1 MVKMLIV
8 YEGIDGSGKSTS
20 SRKVCEALEASG
32 KPTTIV
38 QWTSFAV
45 RPEEEN
51 ALFRTADRHRRDTT
65 LGPLSYSLWHCA
77 DFAYRLEQQVLPAL
91 QAGKIVIM
99 DRYKY
104 TAYVR
109 DVIRGLDEQTVRSF
123 YSFAPEPDLVIYLDV
138 DPAVTYK
145 RKKMRNLPFGFYEC
159 GMDIF
164 GELDQEAAF
173 LAFQSLCRRRYQTVL
188 PKTTIRIDG
197 TRKKSEVNGE
207 ILKAVHKQLPA

>member
-1 MVKMLIV
+1 MLIV

-20 SRKVCEALEASG
+20 SQKVCEALEADG
-32 KPTTIV
+32 RPTRVVT
-38 QWTSFAV
+38 WTSFAV

-51 ALFRTADRHRRDTT
+51 ALFRTADSHRQDTT

-91 QAGKIVIM
+91 AAGQIVIM

-138 DPAVTYK
+138 DPAVTYN
-145 RKKMRNLPFGFYEC
+145 RKKARNLPLGFYEC

-164 GELDQEAAF
+164 GNLDQEAAF
-173 LAFQSLCRRRYQTVL
+173 LAFQSLCRRRYQAIL
-188 PKTTIRIDG
+188 PKTTLRIDG
-197 TRKKSEVNGE
+197 TRKKAEVNKQ
-207 ILKAVHKQLPA
+207 ILQAVQKLGA